1 MLLDIIVYSIMGVVV
16 LGIIIVALYDSMF
29 KCDHKW
35 EQIHDTKYDNVGF
48 RDKYPIILV
57 CTKCGKVKKIK

>member
-1 MLLDIIVYSIMGVVV
+1 MLGDIVFLSLLVIGV
-16 LGIIIVALYDSMF
+16 LGFGIMWYLDVI
-29 KCDHKW
+29 KCKHQWK
-35 EQIHDTKYDNVGF
+35 QIHDTKYDNVGF

>member
-1 MLLDIIVYSIMGVVV
+1 MLGDIILGSLLVIVV
-16 LGIIIVALYDSMF
+16 LGIGLMWYSDEV
-29 KCDHKW
+29 KCKHQW

>member
-1 MLLDIIVYSIMGVVV
+1 MLADIIFYSIMGAIV
-16 LGIIIVALYDSMF
+16 LGIIIVDLYDIVF
-29 KCDHKW
+29 KCNHKW

-57 CTKCGKVKKIK
+57 CSKCGKVKVIK